1 MRNRE
6 GLSSYKEEIRSFKVE
21 KITVGD
27 FSFDY
32 PASDQREETGIAAV
46 PITIKRACPQG
57 EQKKMG
63 HGYDKQSDIF
73 RYFLFYG
80 KTVKGRIEKN
90 AYFQGQNLVNH
101 FLTIINYIII
111 IRIVVICNEF
121 EAL

>member
-1 MRNRE
+1 MSHE
-6 GLSSYKEEIRSFKVE
+6 LSQRLYKEEIRSFKVE

-57 EQKKMG
+57 EQK
-63 HGYDKQSDIF
+63 
-73 RYFLFYG
+73 
-80 KTVKGRIEKN
+80 N